1 MIEKEIPMLADH
13 LYGEEFLLCE
23 LKAISFEWFQRC
35 VFNYVNLLNVDNRTC
50 GIMKLLTTLD
60 NAMHGIIERMIMSQQ
75 YVVKEVTA
83 LNSNYSETG
92 IALLPYVKCAWQR
105 GARSSQH
112 GFSINHCMNNLYYV
126 PLSSLRI
133 RGGSTKLDVVHVFAY
148 RNMFFEAY
156 EKRKLKISISPVT
169 KHEILKDINYSSD
182 KNGNH
187 FFEINEIMNQ
197 SEIGRCVLADTLVAC
212 QRESDI
218 LVFPELLGFEEL
230 NKKMQYLL
238 GVTLIGN
245 NLRL

>member
-182 KNGNH
+182 TRSR
-187 FFEINEIMNQ
+187 EITFLKLMR
-197 SEIGRCVLADTLVAC
+197 S
-212 QRESDI
+212 
-218 LVFPELLGFEEL
+218 
-230 NKKMQYLL
+230 
-238 GVTLIGN
+238 
-245 NLRL
+245 